1 MHPTPRVT
9 FDPVAKRKGR
19 NVDPFVGH
27 LDSVICGDNAEVM
40 ATWPDACIDLVVT
53 SPPYDD
59 LRKYGGHSWDF
70 PAVARELTRILK
82 PGGVIVWVVGDAT
95 VDGSETLTSMKQ
107 AIHFREVCGLRLH
120 DTMVY
125 ASDKPPI
132 NSNRYESQWEYIF
145 VLSAGKPSRWNPIR
159 ESCLRVGHLT
169 GKYYRKNG
177 DVKNAHTPGK
187 TKGDKVRGNIWWYAT
202 GRVGDDRGL
211 HPAMMPEQMA
221 QDMIRTW
228 SNPGDVVLDPFAGS
242 GTTLKMA
249 KEHGRRWIGIEV
261 NPAYVEICWK
271 RVAQGV
277 LPLVPNA
284 EAHGRRSRTVQ
295 PLVGNSGGE
304 A

>member
-1 MHPTPRVT
+1 MSEANGNSL
-9 FDPVAKRKGR
+9 DSL
-19 NVDPFVGH
+19 VGH
-27 LDSVICGDNAEVM
+27 LDSVICGDNAAVM

-70 PAVARELTRILK
+70 TAVASELTRILK

-107 AIHFREVCGLRLH
+107 AIHFRDACGLNVH
-120 DTMVY
+120 DTMIY
-125 ASDKPPI
+125 EKI
-132 NSNRYESQWEYIF
+132 NGAMGSAYHYLACWEYMF
-145 VLSAGKPSRWNPIR
+145 VFSKGSPSAANL
-159 ESCLRVGHLT
+159 LRD
-169 GKYYRKNG
+169 RKN
-177 DVKNAHTPGK
+177 VRSGK
-187 TKGDKVRGNIWWYAT
+187 ESAPKHGRHRDGTKAKRKPIVLPEYGRRKNIWTYS
-202 GRVGDDRGL
+202 VGGKQDTSD
-211 HPAMMPEQMA
+211 HPAPFPQRLA
-221 QDMIRTW
+221 ADHILSW

-261 NPAYVEICWK
+261 SPEYVEICRK

-284 EAHGRRSRTVQ
+284 KVRV
-295 PLVGNSGGE
+295 
-304 A
+304 